1 MFRTYTIT
9 EYNSFVI
16 DSTTS
21 KEYVSM
27 NYSDFVCLENFIL
40 SNSQV
45 ADFMNISF
53 KKNIGKIIS
62 VKNYVGT
69 IFINHQF
76 SIEILPKIYTYQNDI
91 VSTKK
96 VLLNMLKNLSDM
108 PFKSFQK
115 AFLQVD
121 KLPMLDIFI
130 SEFLNQVD
138 ILIKSN
144 LLNDYSKKLQNDNFL
159 KGKLD
164 FSNQIKYN
172 SIHKERFFTQKDI
185 FSLDCFENR
194 ILKSTLT
201 LLLDYTNNF
210 KSVIQEYLC
219 YFKDVKTLFSVQ
231 KDILKYRT
239 TSKNVQY
246 KDILKWCEIFLN
258 GYGFTNFLGENY
270 SYALLFPMQ
279 KVFESYVANL
289 VRKRVPKEY
298 TIKLQDRTFFLIDT
312 PKSKFAIIPDI
323 VLKTPTDTIILD
335 TKWKMLNPKLINYG
349 ISQQDMYQMYVYAKK
364 YNSKKV
370 ILIYPLSN
378 DEFKNKDISWFTEDI
393 SIQVEFIEL

>member
-9 EYNSFVI
+9 EYNSFVS
-16 DSTTS
+16 DSTIS

-121 KLPMLDIFI
+121 KLPMLDIF
-130 SEFLNQVD
+130 
-138 ILIKSN
+138 
-144 LLNDYSKKLQNDNFL
+144 
-159 KGKLD
+159 
-164 FSNQIKYN
+164 
-172 SIHKERFFTQKDI
+172 
-185 FSLDCFENR
+185 
-194 ILKSTLT
+194 
-201 LLLDYTNNF
+201 
-210 KSVIQEYLC
+210 
-219 YFKDVKTLFSVQ
+219 
-231 KDILKYRT
+231 
-239 TSKNVQY
+239 
-246 KDILKWCEIFLN
+246 
-258 GYGFTNFLGENY
+258 
-270 SYALLFPMQ
+270 
-279 KVFESYVANL
+279 
-289 VRKRVPKEY
+289 
-298 TIKLQDRTFFLIDT
+298 
-312 PKSKFAIIPDI
+312 AIIPDI
-323 VLKTPTDTIILD
+323 VLTTPTDTIILD

-393 SIQVEFIEL
+393 SIQVKFIEL

>member
-9 EYNSFVI
+9 EYNSFVT

-21 KEYVSM
+21 KEYLPM
-27 NYSDFVCLENFIL
+27 NHSDFVCLENFIL
-40 SNSQV
+40 SNPQF

-53 KKNIGKIIS
+53 KKNVGKIIS

-138 ILIKSN
+138 MLIKSN

-172 SIHKERFFTQKDI
+172 YIHKERFFTKKDI

-194 ILKSTLT
+194 ILKSTLI

-219 YFKDVKTLFSVQ
+219 YFKDVQTVSNAQ
-231 KDILKYRT
+231 KDILKYRA
-239 TSKNVQY
+239 TSKNVSY

-258 GYGFTNFLGENY
+258 GYGFTNFLGDNY

-289 VRKRVPKEY
+289 IKTKVPKEY
-298 TIKLQDRTFFLIDT
+298 TVKIQDRTFFLIDA
-312 PKSKFAIIPDI
+312 PKLKFAIIPDI
-323 VLKTPTDTIILD
+323 VLTTPTDTIILD
-335 TKWKMLNPKLINYG
+335 TKWKILNPKLKNYG

-378 DEFKNKDISWFTEDI
+378 DAFINNDISWFTEDI
-393 SIQVEFIEL
+393 SIQVKFIKL